1 MKIVTGR
8 DSELCGSFVAIIKS
22 MSYFVTGFIWTFS
35 TLLAAYPANRQGAVA
50 VPTHLAFSQPQG
62 LDFQQCS
69 LGKALPQDED
79 IMIEDTE
86 GGPWV
91 RNVTTVLGDGNRE
104 NRWGRFVLLVLVAW
118 LSTLYKA

>member
-22 MSYFVTGFIWTFS
+22 MSYFIWTFS
-35 TLLAAYPANRQGAVA
+35 TLLAAYPANRQWAAA
-50 VPTHLAFSQPQG
+50 VPAYRAFSKPQG
-62 LDFQQCS
+62 LDFQQCT

-79 IMIEDTE
+79 IMTEDPE
-86 GGPWV
+86 GGPWA

-104 NRWGRFVLLVLVAW
+104 NRWECFVL
-118 LSTLYKA
+118 